1 MSDSKSNKTLASA
14 NRSAKIRSAKH
25 RLYSYPLPTLWL
37 RIFKTAVIVLQG
49 IISGCSVVSCIMS
62 VVSSNSDEV
71 KKALQSDVID
81 TVLPLF
87 NVYNIVMAV
96 LLAAVVVLCV
106 VTYRKMSELTAESYR
121 WLKLFIIFTSCINAV
136 STAAGELF
144 RYFIFINTEY
154 KVDVSNILFAA
165 FAVVLMVF
173 WMILNLRYFKKR
185 KDLFAD

>member
-1 MSDSKSNKTLASA
+1 MAEDIQNGSNCASG
-14 NRSAKIRSAKH
+14 NNIGLFGSFLYNVGRVIKQRRS
-25 RLYSYPLPTLWL
+25 
-37 RIFKTAVIVLQG
+37 
-49 IISGCSVVSCIMS
+49 
-62 VVSSNSDEV
+62 

-106 VTYRKMSELTAESYR
+106 VTYRKMAELTAESYR